1 MCCIVAP
8 GHHIG
13 WGFLL
18 QVIKCAVFSPT
29 LPALG
34 IYVPR
39 LIGPSELKITP
50 MRTEPENVL
59 SISSCWRHQ
68 PAKTYPAFSFFFP
81 RPFHSPSPPFPSA
94 DYLSLSPIP
103 LDSLVYSSISFTPSS
118 ALFFFFSPP
127 LFQGFLTPQLM
138 ARC

>member
-81 RPFHSPSPPFPSA
+81 LALFTLLLLPSLLLIISHSLPFLLIPSSIP
-94 DYLSLSPIP
+94 LSLSLLPP
-103 LDSLVYSSISFTPSS
+103 H
-118 ALFFFFSPP
+118 FFFFLVPRS
-127 LFQGFLTPQLM
+127 FRAF
-138 ARC
+138 